1 MKNLF
6 VIAIGIALSASLVS
20 AQSAGTDWPAYGND
34 AGSTKFS
41 PLKQITPTNVGK
53 LKLAWTYDTGET
65 GGTDEITPLVIHN
78 VMYLATPQQ
87 HVIALNAETGN
98 EIWKYAPEGTGG
110 RFSEYRGVSYWP
122 GDGQATPKIVFV
134 SESKLIELDAETG
147 QLVPSFGEGGMVDLI
162 KGLDAKIPATRYS
175 VTSPPAIYKNLAIL
189 GPELGETGRYGLPG
203 DPRAFDLRTGKEVW
217 RFHTV
222 PQPGEPNHDTWP
234 DDSWQDRSGPS
245 LWAPITVDTERGIVF
260 CPVGNPTDQA
270 YGGTRPGLNL
280 YSGSLIALDAE
291 SGKLKWY
298 FQTTHHDIFDF
309 DLNSAPTLVNVNKDG
324 TDIPAV
330 AQMTKQGLLFILDRT
345 TGKPVFGVEERPV
358 PRSNV
363 PGETAWPTQPFPLK
377 PIPLSRMGMTREEVS
392 KISPQT
398 EKTCQAQFDN
408 LVQEGPFTPYGI
420 LPTLVFPSSEGGGNW
435 GGVSFDPNMGY
446 IIVDTRS
453 VGTNAHEVPTD
464 SQGIF
469 SYSKVKAPFEDQDGL
484 PCSAPPWGELIAVN
498 ANTGDIAWR
507 VPLGEYADL
516 KAKGVP
522 ITGTPNAG
530 APIVTASGVIFVGAT
545 TDYHFRAFDEK
556 TGKELWSTQ
565 LENSAI
571 ATPIT
576 YQGANGKQ
584 YVATAEG
591 GAGHLSSFLRPPQE
605 TPAKDL
611 VVAYTLP

>member
-1 MKNLF
+1 MKNLLA
-6 VIAIGIALSASLVS
+6 VAIGIALSASLVS

-41 PLKQITPTNVGK
+41 PLKQITPANVAK

-78 VMYLATPQQ
+78 VMYVATPQQ
-87 HVIALNAETGN
+87 HVIALNAETGK
-98 EIWKYAPEGTGG
+98 EIWKYAGEGTGG

-147 QLVPSFGEGGMVDLI
+147 QLVPSFGDSGMVDLI
-162 KGLDAKIPATRYS
+162 KGLDSKIPANRYS

-217 RFHTV
+217 RFHV
-222 PQPGEPNHDTWP
+222 IPQPGEPNHDTWP
-234 DDSWQDRSGPS
+234 GDSWQDRSGPS

-280 YSGSLIALDAE
+280 YSSSLIALDAE
-291 SGKLKWY
+291 TGKMKWY

-309 DLNSAPTLVNVNKDG
+309 DLNSAPTLINVNKEG
-324 TDIPAV
+324 ADIPAV

-363 PGETAWPTQPFPLK
+363 PGETAWPTQPFPVK
-377 PIPLSRMGMTREEVS
+377 PVPLSRMGMTREEVS
-392 KISPQT
+392 KISPAT

-435 GGVSFDPNMGY
+435 GGVSFDPNLGY

-556 TGKELWSTQ
+556 TGRELWSTQ

-576 YQGANGKQ
+576 YQAANGKQ

-591 GAGHLSSFLRPPQE
+591 GAGHLSQFLRPPQE

>member
-6 VIAIGIALSASLVS
+6 AVAIGIALSASLVS

-34 AGSTKFS
+34 PGSMKFS
-41 PLKQITPTNVGK
+41 PLKQITPANVGK

-65 GGTDEITPLVIHN
+65 AGTDEITPLVIHS
-78 VMYLATPQQ
+78 VMYVATPQQ
-87 HVIALNAETGN
+87 HVIALNAETGK
-98 EIWKYAPEGTGG
+98 EIWKYAPEGGGG

-122 GDGQATPKIVFV
+122 GDGQATPKIIFA

-147 QLVPSFGEGGMVDLI
+147 QLVPSFGENGLVDLI
-162 KGLDAKIPATRYS
+162 KGLDPKIPANRYS

-217 RFHTV
+217 RFHVV
-222 PQPGEPNHDTWP
+222 PQPGEANHDTWP

-280 YSGSLIALDAE
+280 YSSTLIALDAE
-291 SGKLKWY
+291 TGKMKWY
-298 FQTTHHDIFDF
+298 FQITHHDIFDF

-324 TDIPAV
+324 ANIPAV

-363 PGETAWPTQPFPLK
+363 PGETAWPTQPFPVK
-377 PIPLSRMGMTREEVS
+377 PVPLARMGMTREEVS
-392 KISPQT
+392 KISPET
-398 EKTCQAQFDN
+398 EKTCQAQFDY

-435 GGVSFDPNMGY
+435 GGVSFDPNTGY
-446 IIVDTRS
+446 IIVNSRS

-464 SQGIF
+464 SQGIL

-498 ANTGDIAWR
+498 ANTGDVVWR

-556 TGKELWSTQ
+556 TGEELWSTQ

-576 YQGANGKQ
+576 YQAANGKQ

-591 GAGHLSSFLRPPQE
+591 GAGHLSQFVRPPQE